1 MVNKADSSNTEMQ
14 RLPLIKKTIHTDLKS
29 ICVAKGISM
38 QEASEQAI
46 LAWIAT
52 KEKETKKP

>member
-1 MVNKADSSNTEMQ
+1 MTNNTDSAEMK
-14 RLPLIKKTIHTDLKS
+14 RLPLIKKTIHTELKS

-46 LAWIAT
+46 LDWIAT
-52 KEKETKKP
+52 KQNKANNS